1 MWKNAFT
8 LAEIAVLVVGIAM
21 SVPIESAT
29 AAAAIPTLAPVPRRV
44 VLAGFLVSSE
54 AISFSNIFLISI
66 FLSLFISIF
75 SIALMYS
82 SCITA
87 TSHESFS

>member
-8 LAEIAVLVVGIAM
+8 LAEIAVLVEGIAM

-44 VLAGFLVSSE
+44 VLAGFLGVE
-54 AISFSNIFLISI
+54 ASSFSNTVLISI
-66 FLSLFISIF
+66 FLSLFICIF

-82 SCITA
+82 SCIAA
-87 TSHESFS
+87 TSHKFLS